1 MTKLQLMSDKAAVG
15 LSLLCVIH
23 CLFLPI
29 ILILM
34 PALTGLLA
42 FNDELFHRMLLVAV
56 VPISAIALVIGYLHH
71 RSHRVLLIGL
81 VGLTI
86 LIVTSALGHAIVGK
100 HGEIALTVLGTS
112 IIAYGHFL
120 NYRLRR
126 HDVNIEIHDQ
136 D

>member
-1 MTKLQLMSDKAAVG
+1 MTKFQLMSDKAAVG
-15 LSLLCVIH
+15 LSLLCVVH

-29 ILILM
+29 VLILL
-34 PALTGLLA
+34 PPFAGLLV

-56 VPISAIALVIGYLHH
+56 VPISIIALVIGYLHH
-71 RSHRVLLIGL
+71 RSYRVLFIGL
-81 VGLTI
+81 VGLSI
-86 LIVTSALGHAIVGK
+86 LIVTTFLGHVILGK
-100 HGEIALTVLGTS
+100 YGEVALTVLGTS

-126 HDVNIEIHDQ
+126 QGVNIEIHEQ